1 MQQTGFA
8 LGGVVLAVLSATSVS
23 FGAARTVSVSTF
35 DAGTGVVVLT
45 LDTGDPAEI
54 YVVGD
59 RTDKGT
65 SFDAG
70 WALTNRLGSVAGD
83 ATSFSGTVP
92 AGLKKVASK
101 IRFFALSH
109 PAGNPVAYLT
119 SSAAKTSDATEG
131 SWIDTGYKPNNDSE
145 FATSLRLHVGNNL
158 VPYGYVSYLY
168 CFYSGFNLYNCF
180 SGKTQNHVFPSSIS
194 TSGFHEMKQS
204 KNGVDFD
211 GQPVVAT
218 PYTLGSKTYG
228 TTMALFARRSSAD
241 AGATLVKMGTMSIAW
256 FRISESGVVQRDF
269 IAWKKPDG
277 TGCMLDQANLDQPN
291 GGFYENQNTTYPFTC
306 GENLAYDLSAPY
318 MTFSEG
324 SAVQTLEDGLSAT
337 VTGVTVTQSATSH
350 RVAVGY
356 TLGTVPEGTRAI
368 VTAQVCVDGE
378 PVNGQHLVGDVNVE
392 LDAGDHTF
400 YWLPDLDVPGV
411 DMRSVTVNVQAWK
424 TNAPPAYIAFDMR
437 WQAGDLAHPPRFFN
451 STNELE
457 GTIGSDLWRTDYLLM
472 RRINANGAL
481 FRMGRPVGAK
491 VNGDATTLNKA
502 GMETR
507 YVTFTN
513 DYYIGVFELT
523 QGQFVTCVTNKAN
536 PSVNHVSVGDD
547 SWRTCPLEYISVADF
562 RIGGSGGN
570 NVWPY
575 YGREAGSSLSYR
587 PLAMMRLCTGA
598 MLDLPTEAQWEFAC
612 RAGTGSGYYNGTD
625 SFDKSGSRN
634 NANPSNNT
642 TTTWPDAK
650 LPTAK
655 VAEGGTARVGS
666 FAPNPWG
673 LYDLYGNVWETCL
686 DQFVTDLA
694 FEQNTLE
701 TPFVEPEGSRTVT
714 QMTNIYYARRGGG
727 WGANERGGSAYRL
740 GAKYNSPNSGIGYR
754 LVCPVPYGKKW

>member
-1 MQQTGFA
+1 MQRTGFS
-8 LGGVVLAVLSATSVS
+8 LGGAVLAVLSATSVS

-35 DAGTGVVVLT
+35 DAGTGAFVLT

-59 RTDKGT
+59 RTDKGA

-70 WALTNRLGSVAGD
+70 WAITNRLGSVTGD
-83 ATSFSGTVP
+83 ATSFGGTVP
-92 AGLKKVASK
+92 AGLRKEASK
-101 IRFFALSH
+101 VRFFALSH

-131 SWIDTGYKPNNDSE
+131 SWIDTGYKPTKESKFE
-145 FATSLRLHVGNNL
+145 TSLRLHVSNNL

-168 CFYSGFNLYNCF
+168 CFYSGVNLYTCF
-180 SGKTQNHVFPSSIS
+180 GHKTQNYTLDPTSS
-194 TSGFHEMKQS
+194 TSRFYQMEQS
-204 KNGVDFD
+204 KDGVVFNGQELI
-211 GQPVVAT
+211 G
-218 PYTLGSKTYG
+218 PYPSPETVTYG
-228 TTMALFARRSSAD
+228 ETMALFARRSSSGT
-241 AGATLVKMGTMSIAW
+241 GATLVKMGTMSIAW
-256 FRISESGVVQRDF
+256 FRISESGDVKRDF

-291 GGFYENQNTTYPFTC
+291 GGFYENQNTTYPFAC
-306 GENLAYDLSAPY
+306 GEDLDLDLSAPY

-337 VTGVTVTQSATSH
+337 VSDVTVTQSATSH

-356 TLGTVPEGTRAI
+356 TLATAPAGTRAI
-368 VTAQVCVDGE
+368 VTAQVCVDGQ

-424 TNAPPAYIAFDMR
+424 MNAPPAYIAFDMR

-481 FRMGRPVGAK
+481 FRMGRPVGAT
-491 VNGDATTLNKA
+491 VNGDATTLAAA
-502 GMETR
+502 GMESR

-523 QGQFVTCVTNKAN
+523 QGQFVTCVTNLAN
-536 PSVNHVSVGDD
+536 PSVNHVKVGDT
-547 SWRTCPLEYISVADF
+547 WRTCPLENISVANF

-570 NVWPY
+570 NVWPFF
-575 YGREAGSSLSYR
+575 GREVGSSLKYR

-625 SFDKSGSRN
+625 SFPATGSRN
-634 NANPSNNT
+634 NSNPSNNT
-642 TTTWPDAK
+642 TATWPNDK
-650 LPTAK
+650 LPTAR
-655 VAEGGTARVGS
+655 VEEGGTARVGS

-686 DQFVTDLA
+686 DQFVTGLA
-694 FEQNTLE
+694 FDQNTLE

-714 QMTNIYYARRGGG
+714 QMSQVYYVRRGGG
-727 WGANERGGSAYRL
+727 WGANTKGGSAYRL
-740 GAKYNSPNSGIGYR
+740 GNLNSSPNSGIGYR

>member
-1 MQQTGFA
+1 MQRTGFSLSGA
-8 LGGVVLAVLSATSVS
+8 VLAVLAATSVS
-23 FGAARTVSVSTF
+23 FGAARTVSVSSF
-35 DAGTGVVVLT
+35 NAETGAVELT

-54 YVVGD
+54 YAVGD

-65 SFDAG
+65 TFDAG
-70 WALTNRLGSVAGD
+70 WAVTNRLGSVTGD
-83 ATSFSGTVP
+83 ATSFSGKIP

-131 SWIDTGYKPNNDSE
+131 SWIDTGYRITQDTVVETWMKGKSNCAP
-145 FATSLRLHVGNNL
+145 F
-158 VPYGYVSYLY
+158 GYTTWLY
-168 CFYSGFNLYNCF
+168 FFLNG
-180 SGKTQNHVFPSSIS
+180 
-194 TSGFHEMKQS
+194 TSGFSSFFNSPGNYTASAAMEA
-204 KNGVDFD
+204 DFRIWKIGKDGAFLD
-211 GQPVVAT
+211 GQQLVSGYT
-218 PYTLGSKTYG
+218 PQSAPG
-228 TTMALFARRSSAD
+228 TFSTMALFGRRTAYN
-241 AGATLVKMGTMSIAW
+241 GTTLGKMGVVSMGW
-256 FRISESGVVQRDF
+256 FKIREGDAVQRDF

-306 GENLAYDLSAPY
+306 GEDLSYDLSAPY

-324 SAVQTLEDGLSAT
+324 SAVQTIEDGLSAT
-337 VTGVTVTQSATSH
+337 VSGVTVTQSATSH

-356 TLGTVPEGTRAI
+356 TLATAPEGTRAI
-368 VTAQVCVDGE
+368 VTAQVCVDGQ

-437 WQAGDLAHPPRFFN
+437 WQAGDLAHPPRFYD
-451 STNELE
+451 STNELA
-457 GTIGSDLWRTDYLLM
+457 GTINSDLWRTDYLLM

-481 FRMGRPVGAK
+481 FRMGNPS
-491 VNGDATTLNKA
+491 DATNQ
-502 GMETR
+502 TR

-523 QGQFVTCVTNKAN
+523 QGQFMTCVTNMTN
-536 PSVNHVSVGDD
+536 PSVNHVKVGDT
-547 SWRTCPLEYISVADF
+547 WRTCPLENISVANF

-570 NVWPY
+570 NVWPF
-575 YGREAGSSLSYR
+575 YGREVGGTLKYR

-612 RAGTGSGYYNGTD
+612 RAGTGTTFYNGTEA
-625 SFDKSGSRN
+625 FARTESRN
-634 NANPSNNT
+634 MYNPADNT
-642 TTTWPDAK
+642 TTTWTNAK

-655 VAEGGTARVGS
+655 VEEGGTARVGS

-686 DQFVTDLA
+686 DQYVADLP

-701 TPFVEPEGSRTVT
+701 TPFVEPVGSRTITEMSKV
-714 QMTNIYYARRGGG
+714 NYVRRGGG
-727 WGANERGGSAYRL
+727 WAANTNSGS
-740 GAKYNSPNSGIGYR
+740 NSRNGTGSSNANNGIGYR
-754 LVCPVPYGKKW
+754 LVCPVPYGKTW

>member
-23 FGAARTVSVSTF
+23 FGAARSVSVSTF
-35 DAGTGVVVLT
+35 DAATGAVVLT

-83 ATSFSGTVP
+83 ETQFSGKIP
-92 AGLKKVASK
+92 AVWKLTANKV
-101 IRFFALSH
+101 RFFALSH
-109 PAGNPVAYLT
+109 PDGNPVAYLT
-119 SSAAKTSDATEG
+119 SKAPAKADAKEG
-131 SWIDTGYKPNNDSE
+131 SWIDTGYKPTKDSE
-145 FATSLRLHVGNNL
+145 FATYLRLHEGNNL
-158 VPYGYVSYLY
+158 VPYGYQGYLY
-168 CFYSGFNLYNCF
+168 CFYSGVNLYTCF
-180 SGKTQNHVFPSSIS
+180 GQKTQNYTLNPAS
-194 TSGFHEMKQS
+194 TTSRFYQMEQS
-204 KNGVDFD
+204 KDGVVFD
-211 GQPVVAT
+211 GQELIG
-218 PYTLGSKTYG
+218 PYSPETVNYG
-228 TTMALFARRSSAD
+228 TTMALFARRSSANAD
-241 AGATLVKMGTMSIAW
+241 ATFVKMGTMSIAW
-256 FRISESGVVQRDF
+256 FKISESGTVKRDF

-291 GGFYENQNTTYPFTC
+291 RGVYENQNTTYPFIC
-306 GENLAYDLSAPY
+306 GEDLDYDLSAPY
-318 MTFSEG
+318 MAISEG
-324 SAVQTLEDGLSAT
+324 SAVQTIEDGLSAT
-337 VTGVTVTQSATSH
+337 VSHVTLAQNATSH

-356 TLGTVPEGTRAI
+356 TLATAPAGTRAI
-368 VTAQVCVDGE
+368 VTAQVCVDGQ

-411 DMRSVTVNVQAWK
+411 DIRSVTVNVQAWK

-437 WQAGDLAHPPRFFN
+437 WQAGDLAHPPRFYD
-451 STNELE
+451 STNELA
-457 GTIGSDLWRTDYLLM
+457 GTINSDLWRTDYLLM

-481 FRMGRPVGAK
+481 FRMGRPVGTK
-491 VNGDATTLNKA
+491 LNGNDSLSGA
-502 GMETR
+502 GYETR

-523 QGQFVTCVTNKAN
+523 QGQFVTCVTNMVN
-536 PSVNHVSVGDD
+536 PSKCHVSVGDD
-547 SWRTCPLEYISVADF
+547 SWRTCPLEYISVSDF
-562 RIGGSGGN
+562 RVGGSGGN

-575 YGREAGSSLSYR
+575 YGREAGGSLTKK

-625 SFDKSGSRN
+625 SFASSESRN
-634 NANPSNNT
+634 NANPSGNT
-642 TTTWPDAK
+642 VSNWTDAK
-650 LPTAK
+650 LPKAT
-655 VAEGGTARVGS
+655 VDQGGTARVGS

-673 LYDLYGNVWETCL
+673 LYDLSGNVWEFCL
-686 DQFVTDLA
+686 DQYVSGLA
-694 FEQNTLE
+694 FEQNTVD
-701 TPFVEPEGSRTVT
+701 TPFVEPEGSRTITEMSKV
-714 QMTNIYYARRGGG
+714 NYVRRGGG
-727 WGANERGGSAYRL
+727 WGAAAYSGGSANRSSL
-740 GAKYNSPNSGIGYR
+740 GSGSANSGVGYR